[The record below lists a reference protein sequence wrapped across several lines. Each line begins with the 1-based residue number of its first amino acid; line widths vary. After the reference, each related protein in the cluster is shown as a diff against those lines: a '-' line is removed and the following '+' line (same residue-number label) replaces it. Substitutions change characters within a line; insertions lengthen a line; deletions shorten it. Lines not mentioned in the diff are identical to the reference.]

1 LIFTQFKEM
10 GTILTKLIYEKTG
23 RRVPFLNG
31 STPAKDRGKMVQDFQ
46 EENSSNIF
54 VLSLKA
60 GGIGL
65 NLTAANHVV
74 HYDRWWNPAVEDQAT
89 SRAHRI
95 GQKKIVSVHTF
106 ICNGTI
112 EDRIDAMIEQKI
124 SLAQSVVGEGEGWIT
139 ELTDSEL
146 KDLLTLKDAA

>member
-1 LIFTQFKEM
+1 
-10 GTILTKLIYEKTG
+10 
-23 RRVPFLNG
+23 
-31 STPAKDRGKMVQDFQ
+31 MVQDFQ